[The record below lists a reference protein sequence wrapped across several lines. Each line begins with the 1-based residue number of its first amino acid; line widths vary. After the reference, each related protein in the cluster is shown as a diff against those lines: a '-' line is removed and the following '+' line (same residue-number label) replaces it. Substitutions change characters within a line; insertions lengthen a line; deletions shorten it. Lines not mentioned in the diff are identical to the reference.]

1 MNCFFNHIKPDQ
13 PGNKTKTG
21 TRYFI
26 SCVVPAPQKPAGQA
40 LNIQSM
46 ILYSAR
52 KNPPQPRKTACD
64 SRKPVP
70 ALSPARFSRTIKTN
84 SLWPANRLALRWN
97 MKIQKKLLHISI
109 KETATGWI
117 DFQGGSIWSPLKIKR
132 TVAVLAV
139 VRNSQPSTPSA
150 VLWKSA
156 ACPASPKQTPLWIFA
171 RTGLIHELSVSQSH
185 TDTGF
190 FHTNERAGYRSDRHA
205 LPAPVQRSHL
215 RPRTCTRTEYQNS
228 PGPTRTASIPAS
240 DREYTPATCSSI
252 PAG

>member
-1 MNCFFNHIKPDQ
+1 
-13 PGNKTKTG
+13 
-21 TRYFI
+21 
-26 SCVVPAPQKPAGQA
+26 
-40 LNIQSM
+40 
-46 ILYSAR
+46 
-52 KNPPQPRKTACD
+52 
-64 SRKPVP
+64 
-70 ALSPARFSRTIKTN
+70 
-84 SLWPANRLALRWN
+84 
-97 MKIQKKLLHISI
+97 MKILELQSEKFIN
-109 KETATGWI
+109 EMQTVWI
-117 DFQGGSIWSPLKIKR
+117 DFQEYPNWLPLKIER
-132 TVAVLAV
+132 TVVVLAV
-139 VRNSQPSTPSA
+139 VRSLQPSTPSA